1 MIDIEKKEKMT
12 KEAMTTMTVKK
23 KYVSSTYLKNVDEYE
38 YNFYEDKENNCYISI
53 KKIISI
59 KEPFCTPSSG
69 CLIDNNYTIVEI
81 VPVNENYCI
90 RAFVNN
96 EKNVIL
102 YYFDITL
109 RNGFDFN
116 VNSPY
121 YEDLFIDVILKNN
134 TISVLDENELKEA
147 LEEEV
152 ITTKEFNLAQTVKS
166 KLIESLE
173 TNSNKYMKIDLKKY
187 LK

>member
-12 KEAMTTMTVKK
+12 KEAIMTVKK
-23 KYVSSTYLKNVDEYE
+23 KYISSTYLKNVDEYE

-53 KKIISI
+53 KKIITI

-90 RAFVNN
+90 RAFVDN

-102 YYFDITL
+102 YYFDVTL
-109 RNGFDFN
+109 RNGFDFK

-121 YEDLFIDVILKNN
+121 YEDLFIDVIFKDNKV
-134 TISVLDENELKEA
+134 SVLDENELKEA
-147 LEEEV
+147 LEEKI
-152 ITTKEFNLAQTVKS
+152 ITTEEFNLAQKVKNQ
-166 KLIESLE
+166 LIESLKSN
-173 TNSNKYMKIDLKKY
+173 TNKYMKIDFNQY